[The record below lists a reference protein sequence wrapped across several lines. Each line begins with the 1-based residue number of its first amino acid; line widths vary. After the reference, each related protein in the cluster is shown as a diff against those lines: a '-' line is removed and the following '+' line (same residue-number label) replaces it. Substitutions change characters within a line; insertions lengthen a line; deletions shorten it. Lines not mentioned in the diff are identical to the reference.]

1 MSPASVDLAVA
12 DVEFQ
17 HVDKRYRL
25 FRQRYR
31 SLKEIA
37 FKRRLGEWEDHWVLR
52 DVSFKVR
59 RGSTFG
65 LIGANGAGKSTSL
78 KMMAGILVPD
88 AGRVV
93 VHRRLAGLLELGAG
107 FQPEYSGRENI
118 FLNASLLG
126 LSRRDIE
133 ARFDA
138 IVDFS
143 ELHEYIEQ
151 PLLTYSSGMHM
162 RLAFAVATHVDAE
175 VLLVDEILAVGDEAF
190 QRKCFD
196 WLEAFKAGGGT
207 IVLVSHNLG
216 VVREICDEVAWIDN
230 GSLRELGHPNSVVS
244 AYLDHVQRGGGTLEE
259 TLVAEQTRGRAK
271 PQVKLGDLR
280 FLDGSGARTTKVATG
295 ATLALEVDFT
305 IERPLPSPVFG
316 VALFNSS
323 GTCVYATNNREDGI
337 ELATLDAG
345 GTLRVEYSDLALL
358 PGRYL
363 VTVSV
368 FSAPRSDSLIDSLP
382 MVDGFEVESPTR
394 EGGLVRL
401 PHAWSVSSPSRVSR

>member
-271 PQVKLGDLR
+271 PQVKLDDLR

>member
-1 MSPASVDLAVA
+1 M
-12 DVEFQ
+12 EFR

-25 FRQRYR
+25 YRQRYR

-37 FKRRLGEWEDHWVLR
+37 FKRRLGEWEDHWALR
-52 DVSFKVR
+52 DVSFTVR
-59 RGSTFG
+59 KGSTFG
-65 LIGANGAGKSTSL
+65 LIGPNGAGKSTSL

-88 AGRVV
+88 AGEVL

-118 FLNASLLG
+118 FLNASLMG

-138 IVDFS
+138 IVAFS

-175 VLLVDEILAVGDEAF
+175 VLLVDEILAVGDESF

-196 WLEAFKAGGGT
+196 WLDAFRSRGGT
-207 IVLVSHNLG
+207 IVLVSHNLA
-216 VVREICDEVAWIDN
+216 VVREICDEVAWIDAGN
-230 GSLRELGHPNSVVS
+230 LRDLGHPNAVVG
-244 AYLDHVQRGGGTLEE
+244 AYLDHVQRGGGSLEE
-259 TLVAEQTRGRAK
+259 VLSTEGVRTRAS
-271 PQVKLGDLR
+271 PQVELGRCR
-280 FLDGSGARTTKVATG
+280 FVDAAGSPLGRVATG
-295 ATLALEVDFT
+295 ATITLEVEFKVD
-305 IERPLPSPVFG
+305 RPLASPVFG
-316 VALFNSS
+316 VAIFNAE
-323 GTCVYATNNREDGI
+323 GACVYATNNREDGVP
-337 ELATLDAG
+337 LSTLEQD
-345 GTLRVEYSDLALL
+345 GTLRVEYQDLPLL
-358 PGRYL
+358 PGRYR

-368 FSAPRSDSLIDSLP
+368 FSAPRSDTLIDSVALAEA
-382 MVDGFEVESPTR
+382 FEIDTATR

-401 PHAWSVSSPSRVSR
+401 PHSWSVSSRSGIPG